1 MKKIVMILSSICFV
15 FISTS
20 FYAKQG
26 EIMRIRVISNG
37 NTTVFELNNSQASQE
52 LYAQLPLSI
61 KVENFGNNEKIFY
74 LPHKLSTNNTPV
86 ANAKNGTL
94 AYYAPWGNVVMFYK
108 DFGKASGLYELGE
121 VVLGIEHIK
130 NLFGTIEIQKDK

>member
-1 MKKIVMILSSICFV
+1 
-15 FISTS
+15 
-20 FYAKQG
+20 
-26 EIMRIRVISNG
+26 MRIRVISNG

-74 LPHKLSTNNTPV
+74 LAYKLSTNNTPV